1 MGARS
6 KDFSS
11 AFLLETLDI
20 QVLQENGIV
29 IWQVCGRVPW
39 IRFCLLVPAGTGAF
53 TPSHVWAYAF
63 WQSTQFGRN
72 VRTDPNSEL
81 NGSGG
86 ALESADV

>member
-1 MGARS
+1 MGAQS

-11 AFLLETLDI
+11 AFLLKTLDI
-20 QVLQENGIV
+20 PVLRENGNA
-29 IWQVCGRVPW
+29 IWQVVGSVPW

-53 TPSHVWAYAF
+53 TPSHVWAYGF
-63 WQSTQFGRN
+63 RQSTQFGRN